1 MMRNLLTF
9 CSVLLIANINAS
21 DNKAESKTEVEIN
34 NNGVSDMQL
43 MQSEVLPVE
52 VEEIKKQR
60 IQKSIREK
68 KYAQTVL
75 KKQQSSQINQNELIE
90 SYIDKDQKKN
100 VLNRWSSDVRS
111 KISVVTV
118 KGVNGEKAIKLPST
132 PESN

>member
-1 MMRNLLTF
+1 MRNLLTI
-9 CSVLLIANINAS
+9 CSVLMMVNINAS
-21 DNKAESKTEVEIN
+21 DNKVESTTEVEIN

-43 MQSEVLPVE
+43 MQPEVLPVE

-118 KGVNGEKAIKLPST
+118 KSVNGEKAIKLPST

>member
-1 MMRNLLTF
+1 MRNLIIF
-9 CSVLLIANINAS
+9 CSVLMMVNINAS
-21 DNKAESKTEVEIN
+21 DNKAESKTELEIY

>member
-1 MMRNLLTF
+1 MRNLLTF

-118 KGVNGEKAIKLPST
+118 KGVNGEKAIKLPSP

>member
-1 MMRNLLTF
+1 MRNLLAI
-9 CSVLLIANINAS
+9 CSILMMVSINAS
-21 DNKAESKTEVEIN
+21 DNKAESIAEVEVN

-43 MQSEVLPVE
+43 MQSELLPVE

-68 KYAQTVL
+68 KYAETVL
-75 KKQQSSQINQNELIE
+75 KKQQSSQINQNELME

-100 VLNRWSSDVRS
+100 VLNRWASDVRS

>member
-1 MMRNLLTF
+1 MRNLLIF

>member
-1 MMRNLLTF
+1 MRNLLTI
-9 CSVLLIANINAS
+9 CSVLMMVNINAS

-100 VLNRWSSDVRS
+100 VLNRWSSNVRS

-118 KGVNGEKAIKLPST
+118 KGVNGERAIKLPSA

>member
-1 MMRNLLTF
+1 MRNLLTI
-9 CSVLLIANINAS
+9 CSVLMMANINAS

>member
-1 MMRNLLTF
+1 MRNLLTF

-118 KGVNGEKAIKLPST
+118 KGLNGEKAIKLPST

>member
-1 MMRNLLTF
+1 MRNLLTI
-9 CSVLLIANINAS
+9 CSVLMMVNINAS

-75 KKQQSSQINQNELIE
+75 KKQQSSQLNQNELID

-118 KGVNGEKAIKLPST
+118 KGVNGEKAIKLPSI

>member
-1 MMRNLLTF
+1 MRNLLTF

-132 PESN
+132 TESN

>member
-1 MMRNLLTF
+1 MKNLLAI
-9 CSVLLIANINAS
+9 CSILMMVSINAS
-21 DNKAESKTEVEIN
+21 DNKAESKTEVEVN

-43 MQSEVLPVE
+43 MQSEVLQVE
-52 VEEIKKQR
+52 VDEIKKQR

-68 KYAQTVL
+68 KYAETVL
-75 KKQQSSQINQNELIE
+75 KKQQSSQKYQNELIE
-90 SYIDKDQKKN
+90 SNIDNDQKKD
-100 VLNRWSSDVRS
+100 VLKRWSSDVRS

>member
-1 MMRNLLTF
+1 MRNLLTF

-34 NNGVSDMQL
+34 NNSVSDMQL
-43 MQSEVLPVE
+43 MQSEVLLVE

-118 KGVNGEKAIKLPST
+118 KGVNGEKAIKLPSN

>member
-1 MMRNLLTF
+1 MRNLLTF

-100 VLNRWSSDVRS
+100 VLNRWSYDVRS

>member
-1 MMRNLLTF
+1 MRNLLTF

-68 KYAQTVL
+68 NTL
-75 KKQQSSQINQNELIE
+75 KQF
-90 SYIDKDQKKN
+90 
-100 VLNRWSSDVRS
+100 
-111 KISVVTV
+111 
-118 KGVNGEKAIKLPST
+118 
-132 PESN
+132 

>member
-1 MMRNLLTF
+1 MRNLLTF

-21 DNKAESKTEVEIN
+21 DNKAESKSEVEIN

-90 SYIDKDQKKN
+90 SYIDKDQKKD
-100 VLNRWSSDVRS
+100 VLKRWSSDVRS

-118 KGVNGEKAIKLPST
+118 KGLNGEKAIKLPST

>member
-1 MMRNLLTF
+1 MRNLLTI
-9 CSVLLIANINAS
+9 CSVLMMVNINAS

-34 NNGVSDMQL
+34 KNGVPDMQL
-43 MQSEVLPVE
+43 MQSELLPVE
-52 VEEIKKQR
+52 ANEIKKQR

-68 KYAQTVL
+68 KYAETVL
-75 KKQQSSQINQNELIE
+75 KKQQSSQKYQNELIE
-90 SYIDKDQKKN
+90 SNIDKDQKKD
-100 VLNRWSSDVRS
+100 VLKRWSSDVRS

>member
-1 MMRNLLTF
+1 MRNLLTF

-118 KGVNGEKAIKLPST
+118 KSVNGEKAIKLPST

>member
-1 MMRNLLTF
+1 MRNLLAI
-9 CSVLLIANINAS
+9 CSILMMVSINAS
-21 DNKAESKTEVEIN
+21 DNKAESIAEVEVN
-34 NNGVSDMQL
+34 NNDVSDMQL
-43 MQSEVLPVE
+43 MQSELLPVE
-52 VEEIKKQR
+52 VDEIKKQR

-68 KYAQTVL
+68 KYAETVL

-118 KGVNGEKAIKLPST
+118 KGVNGERAIKLPST

>member
-1 MMRNLLTF
+1 MRNLLTF

-34 NNGVSDMQL
+34 NNGVLDMQL

-132 PESN
+132 PKSN

>member
-1 MMRNLLTF
+1 MRNLLTF

-21 DNKAESKTEVEIN
+21 DNKAESTTEVEIN

>member
-1 MMRNLLTF
+1 MKNLLAI
-9 CSVLLIANINAS
+9 CSILMMVSINAS
-21 DNKAESKTEVEIN
+21 DNKAESKTEVEVN

-43 MQSEVLPVE
+43 MQSEVLQVE
-52 VEEIKKQR
+52 VDEIKKQR

-68 KYAQTVL
+68 KYAETVL

>member
-1 MMRNLLTF
+1 MRNLLTF

-21 DNKAESKTEVEIN
+21 DNKAESKTEVEVN

>member
-1 MMRNLLTF
+1 MRNLLTF

-68 KYAQTVL
+68 KYAQKVL
-75 KKQQSSQINQNELIE
+75 KEQQSSQINQNEMIETYISLIYT
-90 SYIDKDQKKN
+90 S
-100 VLNRWSSDVRS
+100 
-111 KISVVTV
+111 
-118 KGVNGEKAIKLPST
+118 PST
-132 PESN
+132 RD

>member
-1 MMRNLLTF
+1 MRNLLTF

-68 KYAQTVL
+68 KYAQTVF

-100 VLNRWSSDVRS
+100 ILNRWSSDVRS

-132 PESN
+132 TESN

>member
-1 MMRNLLTF
+1 MRNLLTI

-34 NNGVSDMQL
+34 NNGVLDMQL
-43 MQSEVLPVE
+43 MQSEVLPIE

-132 PESN
+132 P

>member
-1 MMRNLLTF
+1 MRNLLTF

-34 NNGVSDMQL
+34 NNGVLDMQL

-90 SYIDKDQKKN
+90 SYLDKDQKKN

>member
-1 MMRNLLTF
+1 MRNLLTF

-68 KYAQTVL
+68 KYAQKVL

>member
-1 MMRNLLTF
+1 MRNLLTI

-90 SYIDKDQKKN
+90 SYLDKDQKKN

>member
-1 MMRNLLTF
+1 MRNLLTF

-75 KKQQSSQINQNELIE
+75 KKQQSSQLNQNELID

>member
-1 MMRNLLTF
+1 MKNLLAI
-9 CSVLLIANINAS
+9 CSILMMVSINAS
-21 DNKAESKTEVEIN
+21 DNKAESKTEVEVN

-43 MQSEVLPVE
+43 MQSEVLQFE
-52 VEEIKKQR
+52 VDEIKKQR

-68 KYAQTVL
+68 KYAETVL
-75 KKQQSSQINQNELIE
+75 KKQQSSQKYQNELIE
-90 SYIDKDQKKN
+90 SNIDNDQKKD
-100 VLNRWSSDVRS
+100 VLKRWSSDVRS

>member
-1 MMRNLLTF
+1 MRNLLTI

>member
-1 MMRNLLTF
+1 MRNLLIF

-34 NNGVSDMQL
+34 NNGVLDMQL

-118 KGVNGEKAIKLPST
+118 KGVNGEKAIKLPSI

>member
-1 MMRNLLTF
+1 MRNLLTF

>member
-1 MMRNLLTF
+1 MRNLLAI
-9 CSVLLIANINAS
+9 CSILMMGSINAS
-21 DNKAESKTEVEIN
+21 DNKAELIAEVEVN

-52 VEEIKKQR
+52 VDEIKKQR

-75 KKQQSSQINQNELIE
+75 KKQQSSQKSQNELIE

-111 KISVVTV
+111 KISVITV
-118 KGVNGEKAIKLPST
+118 NGVNGEKAIKLPST

>member
-1 MMRNLLTF
+1 MRNVLTI
-9 CSVLLIANINAS
+9 CSVLMMVNINAS
-21 DNKAESKTEVEIN
+21 DNKVESTTEVEIN

-118 KGVNGEKAIKLPST
+118 KSVNGEKAIKLPST

>member
-1 MMRNLLTF
+1 MRNLLTF

-34 NNGVSDMQL
+34 NNGVLDMQL

-118 KGVNGEKAIKLPST
+118 KGVNGEKAIKLPSI